1 MLFGRARLKFI
12 ELGLEVHMTDKQLET
27 TSSEYLG
34 IASYIHTYIK
44 QIISNWVF
52 SELKSSPRSQ
62 AYIDRSGLDRSK
74 LNQASTDQASTEPAR
89 SYQASIEI
97 IL

>member
-1 MLFGRARLKFI
+1 
-12 ELGLEVHMTDKQLET
+12 MTDKKT

-44 QIISNWVF
+44 QIISKWEF

-62 AYIDRSGLDRSK
+62 AYIDRIRPRQIKTQSGLNRSG
-74 LNQASTDQASTEPAR
+74 LNRASQ
-89 SYQASIEI
+89 I
-97 IL
+97 ISGLNRDHIMILYFETRYRLTN